1 MKERKV
7 TIPELMLIAVTRLML
22 GIGVGLLLAKLF
34 NDTQRVSIGWTLTAV
49 GVVLTVPLLMEVF
62 GKK

>member
-1 MKERKV
+1 MIERTV
-7 TIPELMLIAVTRLML
+7 TLPELMLIAATRLML
-22 GIGVGLLLAKLF
+22 GIGVGLLLAGVF
-34 NDTQRVSIGWTLTAV
+34 NDTQRVSIGWTLTVV